1 MSRQSSGKKSA
12 VSRKSAQQKPVIV
25 ILGYGGQGRALAL
38 NWRDAGY
45 SVLVALRSRSKSAAK
60 VRQEGLPVVSFEEA
74 AVLGEVIVFAIP
86 DHTHAEIFTRYF
98 ENKIDEDALLLFLHG
113 TSITFN
119 AVNPKPSQPI
129 GLLAPHAPGVAVR
142 TSFLSSHSLSGFVG
156 GNNAAAIRQ
165 IRQLASAMGIPR
177 SHQMLTTFRDESIG
191 DLFGEQMV
199 LCGGLAA
206 LISTGFKTLRT
217 NGIKPKQAWL
227 EVGYQ
232 IDLIVNLIKEYGIRG
247 MFERISF
254 AARHGSTEVAPVIA
268 KALQPI
274 MKKRFAEIANGI
286 YANRLLK
293 SNHLSNASLASR
305 TKNISSDSL
314 EKAAKSIARINKL
327 HKVVAHGQSF
337 TQRESRK
344 KGRP

>member
-1 MSRQSSGKKSA
+1 M
-12 VSRKSAQQKPVIV
+12 V
-25 ILGYGGQGRALAL
+25 LGYGGQGRALAL

-45 SVLVALRSRSKSAAK
+45 SVLVALRPRSKSAAK
-60 VRQEGLPVVSFEEA
+60 VRHEGLPVVSFQEA

-86 DHTHAEIFTRYF
+86 DHTHAGVFARYV
-98 ENKIDEDALLLFLHG
+98 EERIDGDALLLFLHG
-113 TSITFN
+113 TSIAFN
-119 AVNPKPSQPI
+119 AVKPKPTQPI

-142 TSFLSSHSLSGFVG
+142 ASYLSSQPLSGFVG

-165 IRQLASAMGIPR
+165 VRKLAQAMGIQK
-177 SHQMLTTFRDESIG
+177 SHQMMTSFRDEAIG

-206 LISTGFKTLRT
+206 LISTGFETLRA

-254 AARHGSTEVAPVIA
+254 AARHGSHEIAPTIA

-274 MKKRFAEIANGI
+274 MKKRFAEIANGN
-286 YANRLLK
+286 YPKRLLAK
-293 SNHLSNASLASR
+293 NDFSNVLLKSR
-305 TKNISSDSL
+305 TKNISSNSL
-314 EKAAKSIARINKL
+314 EKAAKGIARINKL
-327 HKVVAHGQSF
+327 HKVLAHGQPF